1 MPAFNTPSVKTLIE
15 RLRLD
20 AETAREAKR
29 ILTATR
35 AELEAMPAGAARV
48 AECYNPPHTY
58 DLRLHCLDARIGTY
72 GVECFH
78 TKHGEP
84 VFYLNAGDT
93 YAPTIVRF
101 RGRYRVACWGDI
113 AERHGAH

>member
-1 MPAFNTPSVKTLIE
+1 MPTNTPSIKTLRE
-15 RLRLD
+15 RLNLD

-48 AECYNPPHTY
+48 AECYNPPMTS
-58 DLRLHCLDARIGTY
+58 DLRLHCLNACVGAY
-72 GVECFH
+72 GVEGFQ
-78 TKHGEP
+78 TLSGEWCD
-84 VFYLNAGDT
+84 YLNAGDT
-93 YAPTIVRF
+93 YTPTIVRF